1 MSISIKNTISIPVR
15 LLVLKN
21 KRLTRKQELLF
32 TDNIKMLFGMSF
44 KYIENSTA
52 YLNPKF

>member
-21 KRLTRKQELLF
+21 KRLIRKQELLF
-32 TDNIKMLFGMSF
+32 TDNKNVVWYVVQI
-44 KYIENSTA
+44 Y
-52 YLNPKF
+52 